1 MDWDDFL
8 FHEHYVWHSAR
19 PRCRQGT
26 VEVRPICQQP
36 FEEHMVASALT
47 VGIAMA
53 PHDVVAAVA
62 ASASAAGVEKAEVL
76 KGWVD
81 GDWAGT
87 LAAAWPH
94 LLDLHHRAVAE
105 GLADLAVHAL
115 SSGVVAAAHRGLERR
130 GLGEE
135 VFLAPLFRRLEA
147 RQNPA
152 QAARAL
158 LEAKGIQAV
167 VAAAALR

>member
-1 MDWDDFL
+1 M
-8 FHEHYVWHSAR
+8 S
-19 PRCRQGT
+19 
-26 VEVRPICQQP
+26 
-36 FEEHMVASALT
+36 
-47 VGIAMA
+47 
-53 PHDVVAAVA
+53 AAVA
-62 ASASAAGVEKAEVL
+62 ASASAAGWRRPRSQRG
-76 KGWVD
+76 GWTATGRD
-81 GDWAGT
+81 AGGGR
-87 LAAAWPH
+87 PH